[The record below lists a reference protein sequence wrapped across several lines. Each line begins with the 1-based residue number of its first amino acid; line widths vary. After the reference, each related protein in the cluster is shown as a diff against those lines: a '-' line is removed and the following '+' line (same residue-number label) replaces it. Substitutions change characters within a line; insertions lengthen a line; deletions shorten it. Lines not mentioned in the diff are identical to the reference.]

1 MGNKISMFR
10 VRPST
15 WFWLQRKE
23 SGQAVDGRSEKSV
36 EDQGIMKTSEKGIY
50 LIKHFE
56 GCKLKA
62 YKCSA
67 KVWTI
72 GWGHTRG
79 VKEGDTCTQ
88 EEADQMLVEDLEEFE
103 IAVTNAVKPDVAY
116 GSAGKSPLNQNQF
129 DALVSWTYNL
139 GPTNL
144 HASTLLI
151 RLNEGKFDEA
161 PDEIR
166 RWNRAGGK
174 VVAGLVRRREAEA
187 LLFQGKDWK

>member
-15 WFWLQRKE
+15 WFWLRRKE
-23 SGQAVDGRSEKSV
+23 SKQAVDGRSEKSV
-36 EDQGIMKTSEKGIY
+36 EDQGIMKTSEEGIE

-56 GCKLKA
+56 GCRLEA

-88 EEADQMLVEDLEEFE
+88 EEADQEYLQKLLEIPEENFD
-103 IAVTNAVKPDVAY
+103 KLH
-116 GSAGKSPLNQNQF
+116 GLN
-129 DALVSWTYNL
+129 
-139 GPTNL
+139 
-144 HASTLLI
+144 
-151 RLNEGKFDEA
+151 
-161 PDEIR
+161 
-166 RWNRAGGK
+166 
-174 VVAGLVRRREAEA
+174 
-187 LLFQGKDWK
+187 